1 MALLFMRMSGFSSSS
16 SSASFS
22 TGNDGGASEWAI
34 LMRDGCVRTE
44 SCVKIGWFSLA
55 AVASSMLIDN
65 NNSGTADADS
75 LSEDWQLL
83 GVAMCHEAGCWIF
96 FSIAKL
102 CFFSLHTYRSTV
114 TLYPMGFFQVLGFWL

>member
-1 MALLFMRMSGFSSSS
+1 MGDAVGFFLAVFFGCCCLEAAMDLLFIRMSGFSSSS

-22 TGNDGGASEWAI
+22 TGNDGGASKWPI

-83 GVAMCHEAGCWIF
+83 GVAMRLDVGSFYLFIKWN
-96 FSIAKL
+96 
-102 CFFSLHTYRSTV
+102 
-114 TLYPMGFFQVLGFWL
+114 